1 MRTHVAETPSNE
13 KQFSIR
19 DKKQI
24 RTQRDFF
31 FKPGAGGTIVLAQT
45 AISSRFFVSTSLIKA
60 KSCTFNTM
68 N

>member
-13 KQFSIR
+13 KQYSIR

-24 RTQRDFF
+24 STDKISYSENFS
-31 FKPGAGGTIVLAQT
+31 GAIVLAQT
-45 AISSRFFVSTSLIKA
+45 AISYRFIVSTSLIKA
-60 KSCTFNTM
+60 KSCTFNSM